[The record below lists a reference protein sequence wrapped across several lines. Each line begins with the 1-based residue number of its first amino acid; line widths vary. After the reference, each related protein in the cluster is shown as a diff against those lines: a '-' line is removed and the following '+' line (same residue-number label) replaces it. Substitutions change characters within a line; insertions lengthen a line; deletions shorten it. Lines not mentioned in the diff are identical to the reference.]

1 MILEICLY
9 SHYYKRRPNAPNL
22 ILPDRQRA
30 PRHLR
35 SVTTAGSRSLLT
47 RLSSAKT
54 SVILY
59 DKKMGAVEDG
69 PAMHYIPHRPLKR
82 QIYRTART
90 DTAHLVHPPD
100 VEEREIKATKDDGM
114 GHSRV
119 RGGDRTGRPSPS
131 KPRRGQPGGGRE
143 EGPAVPRGPPD
154 REAGAID
161 CFLHHKAM
169 VKSKHVKAKRDVR
182 TNRSVGG
189 GFLLSVCVTVHRS
202 N

>member
-100 VEEREIKATKDDGM
+100 VEESEIKATKEQGAL
-114 GHSRV
+114 SRS
-119 RGGDRTGRPSPS
+119 GRRPNGPPLPFQAPASL
-131 KPRRGQPGGGRE
+131 GEGGRKGRQFHV
-143 EGPAVPRGPPD
+143 GP
-154 REAGAID
+154 
-161 CFLHHKAM
+161 
-169 VKSKHVKAKRDVR
+169 R
-182 TNRSVGG
+182 TERQA
-189 GFLLSVCVTVHRS
+189 R
-202 N
+202 